1 MPRAAQCLSLGE
13 QEGPL
18 ANGST
23 QGHQDN
29 RLLAALPAEMLD
41 LLQRDLRQISLAQG
55 KSLYEPGAPID
66 EIYFP
71 QTGMIS
77 LLVVAKDGGAVETA
91 IVGRE
96 GAVGL
101 NSALGKR
108 FSFTRAT
115 TQIGGRFSV
124 IRAGA
129 FAQFEQDHGSLC
141 GLVARYTEVQWA
153 EAQQIAACNAA
164 HDAAPRLCR
173 WLLQSADRIGSD
185 HLPLTQELIAEML
198 GVRRTTV
205 TLLAQSLQRRDI
217 IKYTRGRISILDRER
232 LQHGACECYAV
243 MQQEKLP
250 LKIGVTF

>member
-1 MPRAAQCLSLGE
+1 MPVRSRLFVRSPDFFQATLVLDNQTTSDDD
-13 QEGPL
+13 GPFGHGKTG
-18 ANGST
+18 NGGGPSC
-23 QGHQDN
+23 
-29 RLLAALPAEMLD
+29 
-41 LLQRDLRQISLAQG
+41 
-55 KSLYEPGAPID
+55 GAPRRC
-66 EIYFP
+66 P
-71 QTGMIS
+71 
-77 LLVVAKDGGAVETA
+77 LR
-91 IVGRE
+91 GRVRRPF
-96 GAVGL
+96 GQRFDVKPSGQSAAY
-101 NSALGKR
+101 SALGKR

-129 FAQFEQDHGSLC
+129 FAQFGQDHGSLC
-141 GLVARYTEVQWA
+141 GLIARYTEVQWA

>member
-1 MPRAAQCLSLGE
+1 M
-13 QEGPL
+13 
-18 ANGST
+18 ANGLTSS
-23 QGHQDN
+23 HQDN

-77 LLVVAKDGGAVETA
+77 LLVVSKDGGAVETA

-129 FAQFEQDHGSLC
+129 FAQFGQDHASLC

-164 HDAAPRLCR
+164 HDAAPPAMPLVVAKCR
-173 WLLQSADRIGSD
+173 PYR
-185 HLPLTQELIAEML
+185 
-198 GVRRTTV
+198 
-205 TLLAQSLQRRDI
+205 
-217 IKYTRGRISILDRER
+217 
-232 LQHGACECYAV
+232 
-243 MQQEKLP
+243 
-250 LKIGVTF
+250 